1 MEKQSAV
8 IEHKSYARVGLLGN
22 PSDVYFGNTIS
33 FSLGNFWASVR
44 LEPSTDL
51 VIVPHPS
58 HDLVQ
63 FNSIYHLVLYLMLF
77 PSESLLYWWVKYFG
91 IIELE
96 MVALV
101 LSLLCYHNCS
111 KLMMSYI

>member
-1 MEKQSAV
+1 MAAV

-44 LEPSTDL
+44 LEPSIDL

-63 FNSIYHLVLYLMLF
+63 FNSISHLVFYLIL
-77 PSESLLYWWVKYFG
+77 LLYSS
-91 IIELE
+91 
-96 MVALV
+96 V
-101 LSLLCYHNCS
+101 LLILFSVIRIY
-111 KLMMSYI
+111 

>member
-1 MEKQSAV
+1 MEIALDKQSAV

-63 FNSIYHLVLYLMLF
+63 FNSISHLVCYL
-77 PSESLLYWWVKYFG
+77 
-91 IIELE
+91 
-96 MVALV
+96 LV
-101 LSLLCYHNCS
+101 LFF
-111 KLMMSYI
+111 